1 MNAELLTRRRSRRKK
16 YVSFTFDDGPD
27 RTYTPAILD
36 VLKGFDVKA
45 TFFLV
50 GKRARKNPDIVLR
63 MVEEGHEIGNHTYS
77 HPVSPIFRFRA
88 IEREILL
95 TDRILTE
102 ITGRKM
108 QLFRPTWSLW
118 DLHSARMEEI
128 ARRLGYQ
135 SIRWSISSVDWLG
148 LKGVIRHKI
157 LNATLNSREVFL
169 FHDGAEKF
177 PIASRK
183 ATVDV
188 LPSILRQGRRQN
200 ICPLTLS
207 EMCCV

>member
-1 MNAELLTRRRSRRKK
+1 MKTEIARPRKHRPKK

-27 RTYTPAILD
+27 SRYTPAILD
-36 VLKGFDVKA
+36 VLKEFDVKA

-50 GKRARKNPDIVLR
+50 GKRARKNPEIVRR
-63 MVEEGHEIGNHTYS
+63 MIEEGHEIGNHTYS
-77 HPVSPIFRFRA
+77 HPVSPIFRYRA

-95 TDRILTE
+95 TEEILTD
-102 ITGRKM
+102 ITGQKM
-108 QLFRPTWSLW
+108 QLFRPTWSPW
-118 DLHSARMEEI
+118 DLHSARMERI

-148 LKGVIRHKI
+148 LKSVIRHKI
-157 LNATLNSREVFL
+157 LNASLNSREVFL

-188 LPSILRQGRRQN
+188 LPSILHQGRKQN
-200 ICPLTLS
+200 VYPLTLS
-207 EMCCV
+207 KMCCV